1 MSATPESHAARH
13 SPITPARVAQAMAGI
28 GEPRLFDGALYWVE
42 NRPGEGGRVTLMK
55 EHGGARSELT
65 PPPYNVRSR
74 VHEYGGA
81 AYLPA
86 RNAVFFVNAPDQN
99 IYAVDAAGTIAQ
111 ITDSR
116 ASLRYADL
124 CLDQQGDRLIA
135 VTEIHRDGQHPM
147 NALAAVTIGTGQ
159 ATIVH
164 QGHDFYAS
172 PKVSPSGREI
182 LFVAWDHP
190 NMPWDGTQ
198 LVRATLDS
206 TGIGATTLVA
216 GGAAESVLQ
225 PNWLCDESALYL
237 SDVTGFWN
245 LHRMDAGGTSA
256 VLAEDAEYA
265 GPPWQF
271 GARDYVCLNDRYV
284 VARRQA
290 EGEQMLV
297 LIDLE
302 SGFASP
308 LPTHCAEYSHLS
320 ADGHTI
326 YFLGSHARASSEL
339 AGYDTRTQRSTTRVA
354 GPPLEVDEEWL
365 SEPRHID
372 YRTRDG
378 ERAYA
383 WLYLPASAA
392 PTLPGGKPPLLITT
406 HGGPTGTAA
415 RALRLP
421 IQFYTSRGW
430 VVADINYRG
439 STGYGRRY
447 RDALRGQWGLVDVHD
462 CVDAVNHLIAEGLV
476 DPTRIAIRGGSAG
489 GYTTL
494 RALTTQTVFG
504 AGASHYGI
512 GDLSALADDTH
523 KFESQYLFALVG
535 DHDAMA
541 ERSPIHH
548 LDAFNCPVIFFQGSE
563 DKIVPPNQ
571 AQSMV
576 EALERKG
583 LPVAYLEFP
592 QEGHGFRDGTNIAR
606 AIGCE
611 YAFFCRV
618 FDIPVHEDL
627 PQVKIENL

>member
-1 MSATPESHAARH
+1 
-13 SPITPARVAQAMAGI
+13 MAGI

-42 NRPGEGGRVTLMK
+42 NRPEEGGRVTLMK
-55 EHGGARSELT
+55 QASGARSELT

-86 RNAVFFVNAPDQN
+86 RDAVFFVNATDQN
-99 IYAVDAAGTIAQ
+99 IYAVDSAGTISQ
-111 ITDSR
+111 ITDSK
-116 ASLRYADL
+116 ASVRYTDL
-124 CLDQQGDRLIA
+124 CLDQQGDRLFA

-147 NALAAVTIGTGQ
+147 NALATVAIGTGQ

-182 LFVAWDHP
+182 LFVVWDHP

-198 LVRATLDS
+198 LVRASLHS
-206 TGIGATTLVA
+206 AGIGATTLVA

-225 PNWLCDESALYL
+225 PSWLSDDCALYL
-237 SDVTGFWN
+237 SDVAGFWN

-256 VLAEDAEYA
+256 VLAEDAEYT
-265 GPPWQF
+265 GPTWQF
-271 GARDYVCLNDRYV
+271 GAQDYARLNDRYV
-284 VARRQA
+284 VARRQD
-290 EGEQMLV
+290 EGEQTLI
-297 LIDLE
+297 LIDVE
-302 SGFASP
+302 SGFASL
-308 LPTHCAEYSHLS
+308 LPDGCAEYSHLS
-320 ADGHTI
+320 TDGHTI
-326 YFLGSHARASSEL
+326 YFLGSHAGASSEL
-339 AGYDTRTQRSTTRVA
+339 AGYDTRTRRRTTLVA
-354 GPPLEVDEEWL
+354 GPSLEFDEQWL

-378 ERAYA
+378 KHAYA
-383 WLYLPASAA
+383 WLYLPARVA
-392 PTLPGGKPPLLITT
+392 PAPPGGRPPLLVTA
-406 HGGPTGTAA
+406 HGGPTGAA
-415 RALRLP
+415 APALRLP

-462 CVDAVNHLIAEGLV
+462 CVDAVNHLIAQGLV
-476 DPTRIAIRGGSAG
+476 DPARIAIRGGSAG

-494 RALTTQTVFG
+494 RALTTQTIFG

-523 KFESQYLFALVG
+523 KFESQYLFGLIG
-535 DHDAMA
+535 DHDVMS

-548 LDAFNCPVIFFQGSE
+548 LDGFNCPVIFFQGTE

-576 EALERKG
+576 AELDRKG

-592 QEGHGFRDGTNIAR
+592 QEGHGFRDGTNIAKV
-606 AIGCE
+606 IGCE

-618 FDIPVHEDL
+618 FDIPVHENL
-627 PQVKIENL
+627 PEVRIENL